1 VVVSEQD
8 LERSFGHAKIAINQL
23 KQHSVPAEPAFYE
36 LLYTYVKGTNQSLND
51 RLNALFN
58 SGVQLTPL
66 TAEMLHKEF
75 FDVAISERV
84 SVVSDRVAERISAVN
99 SAIDGALETA
109 QDFSTTL
116 SSAWYDLDTAR
127 DATSVKEI
135 TRKLIV
141 ETERMQDD
149 NSALSAQLSASRDAI
164 ANLQR
169 DLDEVRREAMLDPL
183 TKLYNRARFD
193 TYLIDAMK
201 EARITGT
208 PLCLLLVDIDN
219 FKAFN
224 DSYGHLTGDQVLRLV
239 AGQLQTSLQGKGIAA
254 RFGGEE
260 FAAIL
265 PECDM
270 RTASVTAETIRE
282 AIESKQL
289 LRISTSERLG
299 HLTASFGVAKFSMT
313 DSFASLV
320 DRADACLYA
329 AKRAG
334 RNRVICE
341 DELQTPRSIAS
352 SVA

>member
-1 VVVSEQD
+1 MSDQD
-8 LERSFGHAKIAINQL
+8 LERSFGFAKIAINQL
-23 KQHSVPAEPAFYE
+23 MQNCVPAEPAFYE

-51 RLNALFN
+51 RLNALFM

-66 TAEMLHKEF
+66 TAELLHKEF
-75 FDVAISERV
+75 FEVAVSERV
-84 SVVSDRVAERISAVN
+84 SVVSDRVAERINAVN
-99 SAIDGALETA
+99 GAIQGALETA

-127 DATSVKEI
+127 DASSVKEI

-149 NSALSAQLSASRDAI
+149 NSLLSAQLAASRDAI
-164 ANLQR
+164 ANMQR

-193 TYLIDAMK
+193 TCLIDAMH
-201 EARITGT
+201 EARLAGT

-239 AGQLQTSLQGKGIAA
+239 AGQLQTSLEGKGIAA

-265 PECDM
+265 PETDM
-270 RTASVTAETIRE
+270 RLASLTAEIIRE
-282 AIESKQL
+282 AIQSKQL

-299 HLTASFGVAKFSMT
+299 NLTASIGVAKFGQA

-341 DELQTPRSIAS
+341 DELQTPRSVAS

>member
-1 VVVSEQD
+1 
-8 LERSFGHAKIAINQL
+8 
-23 KQHSVPAEPAFYE
+23 
-36 LLYTYVKGTNQSLND
+36 
-51 RLNALFN
+51 
-58 SGVQLTPL
+58 
-66 TAEMLHKEF
+66 
-75 FDVAISERV
+75 
-84 SVVSDRVAERISAVN
+84 
-99 SAIDGALETA
+99 
-109 QDFSTTL
+109 
-116 SSAWYDLDTAR
+116 
-127 DATSVKEI
+127 
-135 TRKLIV
+135 
-141 ETERMQDD
+141 
-149 NSALSAQLSASRDAI
+149 
-164 ANLQR
+164 
-169 DLDEVRREAMLDPL
+169 
-183 TKLYNRARFD
+183 
-193 TYLIDAMK
+193 MK